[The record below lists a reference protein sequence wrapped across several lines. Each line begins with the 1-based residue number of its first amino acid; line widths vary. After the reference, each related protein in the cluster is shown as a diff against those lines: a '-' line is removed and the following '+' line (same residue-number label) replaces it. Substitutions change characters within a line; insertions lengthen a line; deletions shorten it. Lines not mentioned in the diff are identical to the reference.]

1 LPTCATFGAM
11 KIDQPLEEAPAFF
24 YESALGNRPIRE
36 WMLGLTVED
45 RKVVAGTFRRSH
57 SAGRSACL
65 LSRSRQRPV
74 GSAERPDCWKDRAG
88 DLLLGAGIMV
98 LLHGFVKKT
107 QKTPVQDLGL
117 ALKRM
122 TGVEMTNKRKGKV
135 GSSFDGFLAEQGI
148 LEECEEQAIKQI
160 LADQI
165 KAAMERDRL
174 TKAAMAIRM
183 QTSRRALDR
192 LLEHTKTSVT
202 LHTLQRAAVAIG
214 RQLRL
219 ELI

>member
-1 LPTCATFGAM
+1 MT
-11 KIDQPLEEAPAFF
+11 
-24 YESALGNRPIRE
+24 
-36 WMLGLTVED
+36 
-45 RKVVAGTFRRSH
+45 
-57 SAGRSACL
+57 
-65 LSRSRQRPV
+65 
-74 GSAERPDCWKDRAG
+74 
-88 DLLLGAGIMV
+88 
-98 LLHGFVKKT
+98 KK
-107 QKTPVQDLGL
+107 KH
-117 ALKRM
+117 
-122 TGVEMTNKRKGKV
+122 GKV

-165 KAAMERDRL
+165 KAVMEKDRL

-192 LLEHTKTSVT
+192 LLGPTNTSVT

-214 RQLRL
+214 RQIRL